1 MPGARMDARSS
12 AHCPMRERVLSVR
25 EGVRC
30 SNGCPTPEIRCPV
43 QRVET
48 LRFPPGA
55 MESAERMILGEHVV
69 FWFRKTIFWHKFAV
83 VNDSASSV
91 DFRKMHN
98 PRSQNF
104 QDAESPS
111 WGIHYRSQP
120 QICARKRKIGT
131 KRALSAANGDW
142 VRWSVRCFGKARC
155 VENGA
160 IMSDD

>member
-1 MPGARMDARSS
+1 MPGVRRIARCANGHSAFEWVSDAQMDARPRNLVPRP
-12 AHCPMRERVLSVR
+12 ARRNLAF
-25 EGVRC
+25 
-30 SNGCPTPEIRCPV
+30 PTWRD
-43 QRVET
+43 
-48 LRFPPGA
+48 
-55 MESAERMILGEHVV
+55 ESCQTEDSLTNMSF
-69 FWFRKTIFWHKFAV
+69 FWSRKTIFWHKFAV

-91 DFRKMHN
+91 DFRKTHN

-142 VRWSVRCFGKARC
+142 VRWRAHCFGKAC
-155 VENGA
+155 CAENGA

>member
-43 QRVET
+43 QRVEN
-48 LRFPPGA
+48 LRSPLGA
-55 MESAERMILGEHVV
+55 MKAAKRRTPWRTCR
-69 FWFRKTIFWHKFAV
+69 FWSRKTIFWHKFAV

-91 DFRKMHN
+91 DFRKTHN

-142 VRWSVRCFGKARC
+142 VRWRAHCFGKAC
-155 VENGA
+155 CAENGA